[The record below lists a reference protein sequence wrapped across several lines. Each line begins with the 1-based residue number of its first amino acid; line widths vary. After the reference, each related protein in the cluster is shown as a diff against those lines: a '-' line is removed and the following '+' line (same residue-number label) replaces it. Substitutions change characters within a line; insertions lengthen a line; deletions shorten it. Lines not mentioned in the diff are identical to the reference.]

1 MRVRVMALVV
11 AAVVLQL
18 GAEGLQACGDKFLL
32 AGRGAKAR
40 QAYAAIY
47 PASVVVFAR
56 PQRGSTAAI
65 RDPHLLAD
73 LKLAGHR
80 VVLIEDERALTR
92 ALETERVDVLLTDG
106 SDADRLAT
114 QADAVPAKPRVV
126 PVLFKPTKAEAKAVE
141 TRYQICL
148 TSSDRSIRFLA
159 AIDDVMKARKKKA

>member
-32 AGRGAKAR
+32 AGRGAKFR

-47 PASVVVFAR
+47 PAAVVVFAR

-65 RDPHLLAD
+65 RNPQLLAD
-73 LKLAGHR
+73 LKQAGHR
-80 VVLIEDERALTR
+80 VVLVENEQALTR
-92 ALETERVDVLLTDG
+92 AFETERVDVLLTDG

-114 QADAVPAKPRVV
+114 QADTVPAKPRVV
-126 PVLFKPTKAEAKAVE
+126 PVLFKPTKAESKAVE

-148 TSSDRSIRFLA
+148 TSSDRSIKFLA

>member
-1 MRVRVMALVV
+1 MRARVMALVV

-32 AGRGAKAR
+32 AGRGAKFR

-47 PASVVVFAR
+47 PAQVVVFAR
-56 PQRGSTAAI
+56 PQRGSTSAI
-65 RDPHLLAD
+65 RNPNLLAD

-80 VVLIEDERALTR
+80 VVVVEDERALTR
-92 ALETERVDVLLTDG
+92 TLETERVDVVFTDG
-106 SDADRLAT
+106 SDADRLST
-114 QADAVPAKPRVV
+114 QADTVPARPKVV

-141 TRYQICL
+141 TRYQIFL
-148 TSSDRSIRFLA
+148 NSSDKSMRFLS